1 MIEQLEIRH
10 LKTLDA
16 LYKFGNISSAAE
28 YLNVSQQAISFQ
40 LKKIRVIL
48 NDRLF
53 VRTGHGVTPTPYAK
67 LIEPHIYK
75 VLTHL
80 NNIPLPGS
88 IIPSKI
94 EKTLVISATDY
105 TQKVII
111 GALVKMLRAS
121 APKVKIIVI
130 NIESVNLT
138 KKMHQGEIDLAF
150 TSDGYVPTGL
160 ISKTLFTEKYRCVS
174 ANRDITFDDSL
185 PISKLI
191 EYDFIITSPGTGS
204 FKGSADVWFE
214 QQGFRR
220 NVVISVPS
228 FFMMQEYL
236 KQSNMVGFIPSRL
249 LPYEGLFEIPL
260 EKYPPGYTVVA
271 AYHPNANSDP
281 FMTWLLDEVS
291 HLFSGKI

>member
-67 LIEPHIYK
+67 LIELHIYK

-94 EKTLVISATDY
+94 EKTLV
-105 TQKVII
+105 K
-111 GALVKMLRAS
+111 KLRTS
-121 APKVKIIVI
+121 APNVKIIAI

-138 KKMHQGEIDLAF
+138 KKMH
-150 TSDGYVPTGL
+150 
-160 ISKTLFTEKYRCVS
+160 
-174 ANRDITFDDSL
+174 
-185 PISKLI
+185 
-191 EYDFIITSPGTGS
+191 
-204 FKGSADVWFE
+204 
-214 QQGFRR
+214 
-220 NVVISVPS
+220 
-228 FFMMQEYL
+228 
-236 KQSNMVGFIPSRL
+236 
-249 LPYEGLFEIPL
+249 
-260 EKYPPGYTVVA
+260 
-271 AYHPNANSDP
+271 
-281 FMTWLLDEVS
+281 
-291 HLFSGKI
+291 